1 MAPLHLARKTKLS
14 LILQKSKNPGL
25 KKYRSQNHLSFEC
38 C

>member
-1 MAPLHLARKTKLS
+1 MAPLHLARKTNLS